1 VYPFRSEYSV
11 DLDIPFSRTATG
23 SYWIALV
30 ARSFHANALA
40 ADLAVLAVTSFRGTL
55 EDVIGSSTFSSGL
68 LISSRLEEEEEG
80 FPAADTIVEGECSRL
95 RMSSSSFMVSD
106 LLTLNSPSV
115 GMEINR
121 QILWYLFFRLPFHR
135 PLRKRDRAADSVI
148 PTISVIM
155 WVLSYSRHHLSSIQ
169 EMWLTRPAR
178 HLFPSFASCSRT

>member
-11 DLDIPFSRTATG
+11 DLDIPFSRTAAG

-30 ARSFHANALA
+30 ARTFHAKALSA
-40 ADLAVLAVTSFRGTL
+40 VLAVLVVTSFRGTL
-55 EDVIGSSTFSSGL
+55 RDVTGSATFSSGL
-68 LISSRLEEEEEG
+68 LVFPRLEEED
-80 FPAADTIVEGECSRL
+80 FLTADTMVEGECSRQR

-106 LLTLNSPSV
+106 LPTLNSPSV

-148 PTISVIM
+148 PTITVIM